1 MTGRKQHAAWPLRPL
16 QWILLIVLTIML
28 SGCGGLLDDTT
39 PPSSPLLSVGSQTDS
54 SVRLVWS
61 GAYDD
66 TGISAYH
73 LYRDGKRIA
82 IVSKTEYTDRGV
94 NAGTDYTYE
103 VVAVD
108 EAGNRSDKSAPGYV
122 SFGAQGSDTPAQTPE
137 ASGQNTGTG
146 TDPGTTPGTGSTGNP
161 SGTTGGRLDIQTLS
175 RSTVKVYIIDD
186 DYNIV
191 GTGSGSI
198 LDRDGFILTNAH
210 VVEDET
216 GFYNRD
222 GFVGIALTDDV
233 RTYSQP
239 QYLARVMASDY
250 DLDLA
255 VVRLV
260 SELDGTPLRD
270 MPTLYPVTVG
280 DADALRLGD
289 DINVLGFP
297 GVGGET
303 ITFTSGK
310 VSGFIDEDY
319 DGLTDWIKT
328 DALVNH
334 GNSGGTAVDQNGLMI
349 GVPTAKI
356 GGEDNDQMF
365 FLRPVNSAVDVIAI
379 GRDNDADGT
388 WAGAGGGAS
397 SGSGDDFFGGIFP
410 GDNPPATGNT
420 VAISGT
426 ILDADTG
433 NPIEGALFVMLEP
446 GISVDDWLEV
456 QDDQYVVSVG
466 ESDADGWFETMPEF
480 PAGNDHGVVVWQ
492 EGYELLAIDEAI
504 SFEPEESG
512 LYDIGEVYLSPVW

>member
-1 MTGRKQHAAWPLRPL
+1 MTMPLLRRRQPRV
-16 QWILLIVLTIML
+16 LLLLLGLLFLL
-28 SGCGGLLDDTT
+28 SGCGGLLTDTT
-39 PPSSPLLSVGSQTDS
+39 PPSSPLLSVGSQTGS
-54 SVRLVWS
+54 AVRLVWS

-82 IVSKTEYTDRGV
+82 IVSKTEYTDRAVSPGQ
-94 NAGTDYTYE
+94 TYTYE

-108 EAGNRSDKSAPGYV
+108 GAGNRSETSAPGYV
-122 SFGAQGSDTPAQTPE
+122 EMAADPADTPAQTPG
-137 ASGQNTGTG
+137 AGGQGTGTG
-146 TDPGTTPGTGSTGNP
+146 TGTSVGIP
-161 SGTTGGRLDIQTLS
+161 GRLDIQTLS

-191 GTGSGSI
+191 GTGSGTVI
-198 LDRDGFILTNAH
+198 DRDGFILTNAH

-239 QYLARVMASDY
+239 QYLARVMSSDY

-255 VVRLV
+255 LVRLV
-260 SELDGTPLRD
+260 AELDGTPLRS
-270 MPTLYPVTVG
+270 MPTLYPTTIG
-280 DADALRLGD
+280 DADTLRLGD

-310 VSGFIDEDY
+310 VSGFIDEDQ
-319 DGLTDWIKT
+319 DGQTDWIKT

-365 FLRPVNSAVDVIAI
+365 FLRPVNNAVDII
-379 GRDNDADGT
+379 RFGRSNADAGE
-388 WAGAGGGAS
+388 WAGGAGAFGGGT
-397 SGSGDDFFGGIFP
+397 SGAGTGGLTP
-410 GDNPPATGNT
+410 GSKPPTDGNT

-433 NPIEGALFVMLEP
+433 KPIEGALFVMLEP
-446 GISVDDWLEV
+446 GVAVDDWLEV
-456 QDDQYVVSVG
+456 QDDQLVVSVG
-466 ESDADGWFETMPEF
+466 ESDADGWFETVPEF
-480 PAGNDHGVVVWQ
+480 PAGYAHGVVVWQ
-492 EGYELLAIDEAI
+492 EGYDLLSIDEAI
-504 SFEPEESG
+504 SFETDESG
-512 LYDIGEVYLSPVW
+512 LYDIGEVFLSPSW

>member
-1 MTGRKQHAAWPLRPL
+1 M
-16 QWILLIVLTIML
+16 
-28 SGCGGLLDDTT
+28 
-39 PPSSPLLSVGSQTDS
+39 
-54 SVRLVWS
+54 
-61 GAYDD
+61 
-66 TGISAYH
+66 
-73 LYRDGKRIA
+73 
-82 IVSKTEYTDRGV
+82 
-94 NAGTDYTYE
+94 
-103 VVAVD
+103 
-108 EAGNRSDKSAPGYV
+108 
-122 SFGAQGSDTPAQTPE
+122 
-137 ASGQNTGTG
+137 
-146 TDPGTTPGTGSTGNP
+146 
-161 SGTTGGRLDIQTLS
+161 
-175 RSTVKVYIIDD
+175 
-186 DYNIV
+186 
-191 GTGSGSI
+191 
-198 LDRDGFILTNAH
+198 
-210 VVEDET
+210 VEDET
-216 GFYNRD
+216 GFFNRD

-233 RTYSQP
+233 RVYSQP
-239 QYLARVMASDY
+239 QYLARVMALDNN
-250 DLDLA
+250 LDLA

-260 SELDGTPLRD
+260 AELDGTPLRT
-270 MPTLYPVTVG
+270 MPTLYPVAVG
-280 DADALRLGD
+280 DADTLRLGD

-365 FLRPVNSAVDVIAI
+365 FLRPVNSAADIIAI
-379 GRDNDADGT
+379 GRGNDAAGA
-388 WAGAGGGAS
+388 WAG
-397 SGSGDDFFGGIFP
+397 SGSGSQGSAGNGSFSGAFP
-410 GDNPPATGNT
+410 GSQSPATGNT

-433 NPIEGALFVMLEP
+433 KPIEGAMFVMLEP

-480 PAGNDHGVVVWQ
+480 PAGNNHGVVVWQ

-504 SFEPEESG
+504 SFEPDESG